1 MVKYKSCFLTN
12 SFLVEFWER
21 QCKDVFGSKFDLK
34 LLQRGIDRSNWMYGA
49 KEINV
54 TNVVFVQGSIDPW
67 HAMGVTQ
74 DLNEDAKAIYI
85 SGTAHCANMY
95 PAQPDD
101 LPQLAQARKTIQDTI
116 AKWLK

>member
-1 MVKYKSCFLTN
+1 
-12 SFLVEFWER
+12 
-21 QCKDVFGSKFDLK
+21 
-34 LLQRGIDRSNWMYGA
+34 
-49 KEINV
+49 
-54 TNVVFVQGSIDPW
+54 
-67 HAMGVTQ
+67 MGVTQ